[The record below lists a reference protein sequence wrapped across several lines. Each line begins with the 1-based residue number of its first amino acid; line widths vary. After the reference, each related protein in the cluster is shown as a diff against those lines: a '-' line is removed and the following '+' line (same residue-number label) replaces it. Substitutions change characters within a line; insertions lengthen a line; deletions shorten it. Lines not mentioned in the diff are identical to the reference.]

1 MSEYLLKIIF
11 GFNYFVLFYFIIL
24 NGTYFLMTMLSFF
37 AIRRYVKEY
46 HLVKHERLF
55 QSSFYKPISIIAP
68 AYNEEAVILESVKSM
83 LQLHYPEFEVIV
95 VNDGSTDRTLEILRG
110 RYRLKKSL
118 RPYQMLIPCRD
129 IKGIYTS
136 EDYPN
141 LVVVDKIN
149 GQKADAQ
156 NAGINVSK
164 YPLFSVLDSD
174 SLLEPD
180 VMLKL
185 VRPFLDDEK
194 TIAAGGIV
202 RIANGCRIVAGEVV
216 EIGLSPK
223 WLPNFQV
230 VEYLRA
236 FLFGRV
242 GWDVFNS
249 LLIIS
254 GAFGLFKKDVVI
266 GIGGYKQ
273 DTVGEDMEI
282 VVRMHRQMREKREP
296 YRITFIPEPV
306 CWTEAP
312 ETLKVLGRQRNRWQR
327 GLMDSLWTHKK
338 MLLNPRYGLVGLFAM
353 PFFFFF
359 EMLGPVVELTGY
371 VIFAASLYFHIIN
384 IQFAVLFL
392 LVAIV
397 LGIVLSLIALVLE
410 ELSFRKYPKYS
421 QVLKL
426 FFFAIFENMGYR
438 QIHTWWR
445 VKGIIDFLKGS
456 KQWGK
461 MERKEFTTH
470 ISKKR

>member
-1 MSEYLLKIIF
+1 
-11 GFNYFVLFYFIIL
+11 
-24 NGTYFLMTMLSFF
+24 MTIVSFF
-37 AIRRYVKEY
+37 AIRRYMKEY
-46 HLVKHERLF
+46 HLIKYERLF
-55 QSSFYKPISIIAP
+55 QSSFYKPISIVAP

-95 VNDGSTDRTLEILRG
+95 VNDGSTDRTLEILKE
-110 RYRLKKSL
+110 RYKLKKSL

-202 RIANGCRIVAGEVV
+202 RIANGCRVVAGEVV

-273 DTVGEDMEI
+273 DTVGEDMEL
-282 VVRMHRQMREKREP
+282 VVRMHRHMKEKREP

-359 EMLGPVVELTGY
+359 EMLGPVIELTGY
-371 VIFAASLYFHIIN
+371 IIVPVSLYFHIIN
-384 IQFAVLFL
+384 IRFAVLFL